1 MMRKENFQLKDWH
14 FLIRKNNN
22 MKKILW
28 TGEAYREA
36 EELFKKEFEIEKYGY
51 ALSGKNEDA
60 LTQDEEDTFIDLLK
74 DKDAIVIGYDMLTE
88 KVLKSCPN
96 LKVVLSVRDGPEEN
110 IDIKTCTELG
120 IPVLS
125 AGGRCARAVAELTLM
140 NMFMLA
146 RRYIPLQ
153 RYMELGEWTKYGYGK
168 VDEIAAESE
177 ELGGKTLGLVGLG
190 RNGMELCKLALG
202 IGMKVIAYDPYVD
215 LSKVPSE
222 IDVKAELLD
231 VMKNADYFS
240 ILARVTKN
248 NLKMIG
254 RKEIYSMKPS
264 ACFINTGRTALVDM
278 EALYDA
284 LENNVIRAAALDV
297 FTEEPPLINNRIYS
311 FGVEKLI
318 ITPHIGGTTKERIP
332 HQYHTLYSGLE
343 KLKKHEAPINLVN
356 PDVMESKNFKLS

>member
-1 MMRKENFQLKDWH
+1 
-14 FLIRKNNN
+14 
-22 MKKILW
+22 MKKMLW

-36 EELFKKEFEIEKYGY
+36 EEVFAKEFEIEKYGY
-51 ALSGKNEDA
+51 AVSGKNEDA
-60 LTQDEEDTFIDLLK
+60 FTKYDEDQFIEVLK
-74 DKDAIVIGYDMLTE
+74 EKDAIVIGYDSLTE
-88 KVLKSCPN
+88 KVLKSCPD
-96 LKVVLSVRDGPEEN
+96 LKVILSVRDGPEEN

-140 NMFMLA
+140 TMFLLA

-153 RYMELGEWTKYGYGK
+153 RYMEEGKWSKYGYGQ

-177 ELGGKTLGLVGLG
+177 ELGGKTLGIVGLG
-190 RNGMELCKLALG
+190 RNGTELSQLALG
-202 IGMKVIAYDPYVD
+202 IGMNVIAYDPYVD
-215 LSKVPSE
+215 LTKVPAGIE
-222 IDVKAELLD
+222 VKTDILD
-231 VMKNADYFS
+231 IMKNADYFS
-240 ILARVTKN
+240 ILARVTKS

-264 ACFINTGRTALVDM
+264 ACFINTGRSALIDM

-284 LENNVIRAAALDV
+284 LDNNIIRAAALDV
-297 FTEEPPLINNRIYS
+297 FSEEPLLLNDRLYT

-332 HQYHTLYSGLE
+332 HQYHSLYTGLE
-343 KLKKHEAPINLVN
+343 NLKRMVIPKNLIN
-356 PDVMESKNFKLS
+356 PDVMMNKSMKMKEWKK